1 MLNKKVALPIIA
13 ALLMAL
19 GVNLEKFGIDL
30 EALTGVSDSSSSGQ
44 TSSNSSSSNTN
55 AVQGKPA
62 AYRSGSKWSD
72 TSPEINLHHIFEG
85 EINRSNKPVGYHSR
99 PGGIDADG
107 AKIVRIR
114 DKPNSVGVYT
124 ATIAVRDG
132 NQWKEKFSSFFP
144 DSMSADDVTEA
155 VLSAY
160 KNSSKDGAK
169 WQGPSGHGFEIQ
181 GYTTSRGG
189 INTAFPV
196 YRGN

>member
-1 MLNKKVALPIIA
+1 MRKIKVTLPIIA
-13 ALLMAL
+13 AVLLAL
-19 GVNLEKFGIDL
+19 GVNLERFGIDL
-30 EALTGVSDSSSSGQ
+30 ETLTGVSESSSQSQ
-44 TSSNSSSSNTN
+44 TNNNSSSAARAS
-55 AVQGKPA
+55 QSSPA
-62 AYRSGSKWSD
+62 AYQSGSKWSN

-85 EINRSNKPVGYHSR
+85 EINRRNKPVGYHSR
-99 PGGIDADG
+99 PGGVDPDG
-107 AKIVRIR
+107 AKLVRIR

-155 VLSAY
+155 VLSAW

-169 WQGPSGHGFEIQ
+169 WQGPSGLGFDIQ
-181 GYTTSRGG
+181 GFTTNRGG

-196 YRGN
+196 YRGNQ